1 MTLTGHLDLKEP
13 FASLFTQ
20 GMVVHET
27 FRTEAGEWVLPAE
40 VTREG
45 DTFVHVKSGEKI
57 LTGGIE
63 KMSKSKKNVV
73 DPEAIIERYG
83 ADTARWFV
91 LSDTPPD
98 RDIEWTE
105 NGVEGAWRFT
115 QRIWRLVADIQQK
128 GAADKRFPAD
138 ISPDALELRRA
149 THRTIEAVTDDLKG
163 LRFNR
168 GIARLYELA
177 NALTAALHK
186 NDRSDG
192 MAAAIREAGD
202 AFVTLIAPMMPHLAE
217 ESWKVLGHETLLV
230 DQPWP
235 KADPA
240 LVTSDEVTIAVQ
252 VNGKRRDEIRLPKG
266 LSQAKV
272 ETAVLALENVKRALD
287 GKPVR
292 KVIVVTDRIANVV
305 SG

>member
-27 FRTEAGEWVLPAE
+27 YSTEAGEWILPAE
-40 VTREG
+40 VERKG
-45 DTFVHVKSGEKI
+45 DGFVHIKTGEKI

-73 DPEAIIERYG
+73 DPEAIIESYG

-91 LSDTPPD
+91 LSDTPPE

-105 NGVEGAWRFT
+105 NGVAGAWRFT
-115 QRIWRLVADIQQK
+115 QRIWRLVADVQQK
-128 GAADKRFPAD
+128 GVAAGFTAD
-138 ISPDALELRRA
+138 ISADALDLRRT
-149 THRTIEAVTDDLKG
+149 THRTIQAVSEDLKG

-168 GIARLYELA
+168 GIARIYELA
-177 NALTAALHK
+177 NALTAALQK

-192 MAAAIREAGD
+192 MAAAIKEAGD
-202 AFVTLIAPMMPHLAE
+202 IFVILIAPMMPHLAE
-217 ESWKVLGHETLLV
+217 ECWRVLGHAGLV
-230 DQPWP
+230 VDEPWP

>member
-1 MTLTGHLDLKEP
+1 VAAG
-13 FASLFTQ
+13 FT
-20 GMVVHET
+20 
-27 FRTEAGEWVLPAE
+27 
-40 VTREG
+40 
-45 DTFVHVKSGEKI
+45 
-57 LTGGIE
+57 
-63 KMSKSKKNVV
+63 
-73 DPEAIIERYG
+73 
-83 ADTARWFV
+83 
-91 LSDTPPD
+91 
-98 RDIEWTE
+98 
-105 NGVEGAWRFT
+105 
-115 QRIWRLVADIQQK
+115 
-128 GAADKRFPAD
+128 AD
-138 ISPDALELRRA
+138 ISADALDLRRT
-149 THRTIEAVTDDLKG
+149 THRTIQAVSEDLKG

-168 GIARLYELA
+168 GIARIYELA
-177 NALTAALHK
+177 NALTAALQK

-192 MAAAIREAGD
+192 MAAAIKEAGD
-202 AFVTLIAPMMPHLAE
+202 IFVILIAPMMPHLAE
-217 ESWKVLGHETLLV
+217 ECWRVLGHAGLV
-230 DQPWP
+230 VDEPWP